1 MPLRKSPI
9 LPRSRRR
16 PVAAAAG
23 DLRWPARRRKQRYL
37 LRLYV
42 TGNTPASRRAIE
54 NARALCRDHLE
65 DQYDLEVYDIYQ
77 MPALAKDHQIIAAP
91 TLIKVLP
98 TPLRRFVGDLSRG
111 EKVLFGLD
119 LREHA

>member
-1 MPLRKSPI
+1 MATRKPSATSSPQ
-9 LPRSRRR
+9 RARR
-16 PVAAAAG
+16 AAATDDG
-23 DLRWPARRRKQRYL
+23 DWPARKRTERYL

-42 TGNTPASRRAIE
+42 TGATPASRRAIE
-54 NARALCRDHLE
+54 NARALCREHLE
-65 DQYDLEVYDIYQ
+65 GRFHREVYDIYQ

-98 TPLRRFVGDLSRG
+98 TPLRRFVGDLSRD

-119 LREHA
+119 LREGQ